1 MRAFLTIEEDTEG
14 QSWTQRTDVYE
25 YYPQV
30 RTCNES
36 TSKRLEGD
44 SEMKNKFEIF
54 ASTAVVLG
62 IVAFF
67 IFVGHVP
74 NTTNYPRETVAEP
87 SPYGDNCEDNQ
98 SLNQTGMTCTTL
110 NALLQPA
117 GVQK

>member
-62 IVAFF
+62 IVAFLYSWVMF
-67 IFVGHVP
+67 RI
-74 NTTNYPRETVAEP
+74 
-87 SPYGDNCEDNQ
+87 Q
-98 SLNQTGMTCTTL
+98 QTILMR
-110 NALLQPA
+110 Q
-117 GVQK
+117 